1 MVKIFWNYTI
11 FWHRSMGHKLKQKLI
26 SSKGN
31 FVQELIQ
38 EFPNDFRLTNVENF
52 RKIFEISLPSSLSSR
67 NKILGIDIKN

>member
-11 FWHRSMGHKLKQKLI
+11 FWHRPMSHKLKQKLI

-38 EFPNDFRLTNVENF
+38 EFPNDFRLTNVENL
-52 RKIFEISLPSSLSSR
+52 RKLFKISLLSSLSSR
-67 NKILGIDIKN
+67 NKILAIDIKN